1 MTTSHYIPLDA
12 DTADRITITNLKEA
26 YDNLERDINDMQNQ
40 LTEGTLPEYRN
51 EDLLYNIKMLKHI
64 EQVLSY
70 FGEKI

>member
-12 DTADRITITNLKEA
+12 DIVDHITITNLKEA

>member
-12 DTADRITITNLKEA
+12 DTADHITITNLKEA